1 MKLELRKPIV
11 FFDLETTGINISND
25 RIVEV
30 SLLKVLPNGNET
42 IKTYRVNPEMPIPA
56 ESTAVHGI
64 TDDDVKDAPTFKMIA
79 KELATLIEDSD
90 IGGFNSNKFDV
101 PMLAEEF
108 IRAETDIDLKNR
120 KFIDV
125 MVIFMKKEP
134 RNLEA
139 AFKFYCDKDLK
150 NAHSAEAD
158 TIATYEV
165 FKSQLERYGDLGNS
179 IDEISDFSSH
189 NKNADFA
196 GRLVYDDDENIVV
209 NFGKYKGRKLIE
221 VLQKDP
227 SYYDWVQRGDFP
239 LYTKSVF
246 TKVYIQ
252 SKTKI

>member
-1 MKLELRKPIV
+1 MRLNIRKPIV

-25 RIVEV
+25 RIVEI
-30 SLLKVLPNGNET
+30 SLLKVLPNGNESV
-42 IKTYRVNPEMPIPA
+42 KTYRVNPEMPISE
-56 ESTAVHGI
+56 ESTSIHGI
-64 TDDDVKDAPTFKMIA
+64 TNDDVKDAPTFKMIA
-79 KELATLIEDSD
+79 KELVSIIEDSD

-108 IRAETDIDLKNR
+108 LRCETDIDLKNR

-139 AFKFYCDKDLK
+139 AYKFYCNKELT
-150 NAHSAEAD
+150 NAHAAEAD
-158 TIATYEV
+158 TRATYEV
-165 FKSQLERYGDLGNS
+165 FKSQLNKYQDLGNS
-179 IDEISDFSSH
+179 IGEIAEFSTH

-196 GRLVYDDDENIVV
+196 GRLVYDEKNNIIV
-209 NFGKYKGRKLIE
+209 NFGKYKGKKLIE
-221 VLQKDP
+221 VLKKDP

-252 SKTKI
+252 SKTI